1 MSKFK
6 AKPEEMKI
14 IVDSEK
20 GYYSD
25 LNSYQSSVN
34 QVRNSL
40 SFQVLSSENIRSR
53 LKAVSN
59 RLDEEKQEMKRM
71 YNGLSDIVEKYE
83 KTEQKICNSS
93 EDNKITFI
101 EKHDIDAGISLSG
114 SVAFSDFDDLFGK
127 YSNKI
132 ADINSKINKDSL
144 NKAQEALKK
153 VTDKYEDLEKS
164 LTSNNKEKKLQGTID
179 KDGVHKIDQDDT
191 DAVEKFEK
199 SNSVKKSAVLWKA
212 EKEHELFSVMDEK
225 LVDVSEDYYQA
236 QISQGVLNG
245 KASAGVE
252 LGYGYAG
259 AEMGACFTA
268 LSTEL
273 LGQLGND
280 NLGVY
285 AKGEVVVGKAEAKLE
300 GIAGIKD
307 ENGNFNPQA
316 HLGASA
322 EALLAEATVSVGGKL
337 LGADVSGNVGV
348 NFGVGAHAEL
358 GIKDWKIS
366 FDVGASLGVG
376 VSAEAEIDLSGLVK
390 NIGDFASGCK
400 SAIMGLFD

>member
-1 MSKFK
+1 MSKFN
-6 AKPEEMKI
+6 AKPEEMKSI
-14 IVDSEK
+14 SDSEK
-20 GYYSD
+20 GYYD
-25 LNSYQSSVN
+25 NLNSYQSSVN

-40 SFQVLSSENIRSR
+40 SFQISSSENIRAR

-59 RLDEEKQEMKRM
+59 KLDEEKQEMKRL
-71 YNGLSDIVEKYE
+71 YKGLSEIAEKYE

-93 EDNKITFI
+93 QDNKISFI
-101 EKHDIDAGISLSG
+101 EKHDIDAGISLSS
-114 SVAFSDFDDLFGK
+114 SVAFSDLDDVFGK

-153 VTDKYEDLEKS
+153 VTDKYEDLEKN

-179 KDGVHKIDQDDT
+179 KDGVHKIDQDDA

-252 LGYGYAG
+252 LGYGYAAG
-259 AEMGACFTA
+259 ELGACFTA

-273 LGQLGND
+273 FGQLGND

-300 GIAGIKD
+300 AIAGFTD
-307 ENGNFNPQA
+307 ETGAFNPQA

-322 EALLAEATVSVGGKL
+322 EALLGEATVAVGGKM
-337 LGADVSGNVGV
+337 LGADVSGNLGV
-348 NFGVGAHAEL
+348 NFGVGAHL
-358 GIKDWKIS
+358 DVGIQDWKIN
-366 FDVGASLGVG
+366 FDVGATLGVG
-376 VSAEAEIDLSGLVK
+376 VSAEVEIDLSGLVK
-390 NIGDFASGCK
+390 NIGNFASECK
-400 SAIMGLFD
+400 SAITGWFD